1 MPKQPVNSASFDI
14 DRRSFLR
21 GATGLAA
28 SAWLP
33 LWTLPDASP
42 NAGSVSPSG
51 IPSIVTPP
59 WWLNL
64 GDRARTVH
72 VQSSRVVD
80 GEIPHAQTLDRLL
93 AEAVMLVSRKASP
106 RDGWRSLLGN
116 AERIACVFSHRRHQ
130 DIVTEDAVGR
140 VLVEQLSMAG
150 YAPGSIALVNGP
162 RYLSQSL
169 GCRKAS
175 IGWGDGV
182 QLGDDLEQLSRWALD
197 ADAIINVPIL
207 SADANDGFAGG
218 IGNFARSVIR
228 HPGRYYRSES
238 ASLLP
243 TVLAHRE
250 ISSRLKVTLFNALT
264 VIVDPKSS
272 ILSERLVHHGGLL
285 IGQDPV
291 ALDTVAYDTLIQ
303 IRNRYGL
310 QEVLPST
317 ILSESQKERLGRFQ
331 VHEVD
336 DVFEVVR

>member
-14 DRRSFLR
+14 DRRAFLR
-21 GATGLAA
+21 GATGLAT

-33 LWTLPDASP
+33 LWTGPDVVPGPRSASALGTDP
-42 NAGSVSPSG
+42 
-51 IPSIVTPP
+51 IVTPP
-59 WWLNL
+59 WWLNH
-64 GDRARTVH
+64 GDRARVVH

-93 AEAVMLVSRKASP
+93 AEAVMLVSRTASP
-106 RDGWRSLLGN
+106 REAWRSLLGN
-116 AERIACVFSHRRHQ
+116 AERVACVFSHRRHM

-140 VLVEQLSMAG
+140 VLIEQLSVAG
-150 YAPGSIALVNGP
+150 YAPESIALVNGP

-182 QLGDDLEQLSRWALD
+182 QLGENLEQLSRWALD

-218 IGNFARSVIR
+218 IGNLARSLIR
-228 HPGRYYRSES
+228 HPGRYYRAES
-238 ASLLP
+238 SSLLP
-243 TVLAHRE
+243 RVLAHRE
-250 ISSRLKVTLFNALT
+250 ISSRLRVTLFNALS
-264 VIVDPKSS
+264 VKADPESEL
-272 ILSERLVHHGGLL
+272 LSQRLVHHGGLL

-291 ALDTVAYDTLIQ
+291 ALDTVGYDTLIQ
-303 IRNRYGL
+303 IRNRNGL
-310 QEVLPST
+310 NGAIPSP
-317 ILSESQKERLGRFQ
+317 ILSAAQTERLGRFQ

-336 DVFEVVR
+336 DLFEVVR